1 MTKDQPSSLTQKRS
15 GTDTPAPLQPSVTR
29 PGTTPLIQRCNDA
42 YWLLDSR
49 YTIGDCH
56 RMASALH
63 VIADEVALWSDQAQ
77 EKGTDI
83 VALAI
88 RGVAERLR
96 DAANGK
102 R

>member
-1 MTKDQPSSLTQKRS
+1 
-15 GTDTPAPLQPSVTR
+15 
-29 PGTTPLIQRCNDA
+29 
-42 YWLLDSR
+42 LLDSR
-49 YTIGDCH
+49 YTVGDSH
-56 RMASALH
+56 RMAAALH
-63 VIADEVALWSDQAQ
+63 VIADEVALWSDQAK

>member
-1 MTKDQPSSLTQKRS
+1 
-15 GTDTPAPLQPSVTR
+15 
-29 PGTTPLIQRCNDA
+29 
-42 YWLLDSR
+42 
-49 YTIGDCH
+49 
-56 RMASALH
+56 MAAALH
-63 VIADEVALWSDQAQ
+63 VIADEVALWSDQAK